1 MSGTLTQL
9 QNVSNVEKELS
20 SFNQHVDSYNSDLK
34 AFEQKEYKL
43 FDLDILH
50 LHNLKIFGDVF
61 ESLIGAVFLDSRSLD
76 KTEEILFNLIGPYIE
91 LYADLQT
98 MSDHPRTILLQ
109 LWP

>member
-1 MSGTLTQL
+1 MTLQSTKPL
-9 QNVSNVEKELS
+9 LDEIK
-20 SFNQHVDSYNSDLK
+20 DYR
-34 AFEQKEYKL
+34 L

-61 ESLIGAVFLDSRSLD
+61 ESLIGAVFLDSGNLT
-76 KTEEILFNLIGPYIE
+76 KTKDVLFNMIQPYID

-109 LWP
+109 LWPQRSYTK